1 MRIRWKSLT
10 GFSDGP
16 AGRGG
21 RGGGGG
27 DGGRGGLIAAKIRF
41 TIVNFIA
48 VIFPNY
54 NKNG

>member
-1 MRIRWKSLT
+1 MEKLDWVFRRTCRQGRERRRW
-10 GFSDGP
+10 
-16 AGRGG
+16 
-21 RGGGGG
+21 
-27 DGGRGGLIAAKIRF
+27 GGRGGLIAVKIRF